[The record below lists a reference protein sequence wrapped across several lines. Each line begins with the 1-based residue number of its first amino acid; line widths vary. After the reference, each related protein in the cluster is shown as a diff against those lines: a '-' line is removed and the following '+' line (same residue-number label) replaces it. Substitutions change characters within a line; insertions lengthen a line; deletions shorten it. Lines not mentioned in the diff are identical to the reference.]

1 MKTTVKHLATLT
13 LIALSF
19 IVLNARAE
27 GTETKDSTRDNNEIA
42 FLYENLTKSETEL
55 SSAIISFSEMVLE
68 AEPVMELENW
78 MTKSETWNNNISCID
93 ETEAT
98 LELEGWMFAREV
110 MNEATEDKDEV
121 LTIESWMTDSNLW
134 K

>member
-1 MKTTVKHLATLT
+1 MKTTVKHLATVT
-13 LIALSF
+13 LIVLSLTGF
-19 IVLNARAE
+19 NTQAE

-42 FLYENLTKSETEL
+42 FFNENLAKGETEL
-55 SSAIISFSEMVLE
+55 NAANISFSEMVQE
-68 AEPVMELENW
+68 AEKEMELENW
-78 MTKSETWNNNISCID
+78 MTELQTWNNNIGYID

-110 MNEATEDKDEV
+110 MNEATQDKDEV
-121 LTIESWMTDSNLW
+121 LTIESWMTVSNLW

>member
-1 MKTTVKHLATLT
+1 MKTTVKHLATVTLIVLLT
-13 LIALSF
+13 LGYKTQAK
-19 IVLNARAE
+19 
-27 GTETKDSTRDNNEIA
+27 GTETKDSTGGNNETTVQ
-42 FLYENLTKSETEL
+42 FENLTADETVLNSAISFGEVIQETET
-55 SSAIISFSEMVLE
+55 
-68 AEPVMELENW
+68 VMEIENW
-78 MTKSETWNNNISCID
+78 MTSAETWNSNISCID